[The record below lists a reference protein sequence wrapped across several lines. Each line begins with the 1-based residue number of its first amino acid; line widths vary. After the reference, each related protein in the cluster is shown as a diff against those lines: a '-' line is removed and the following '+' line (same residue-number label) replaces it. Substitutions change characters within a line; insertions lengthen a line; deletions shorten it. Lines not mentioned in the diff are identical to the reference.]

1 MRRATGVLW
10 LSIVGLL
17 AVLLL
22 VWAHPVGRDSS
33 VLNRGWNGLS
43 LASTELGASVL
54 VDYDDL
60 GEVPQPA
67 TLVLIPRLPLDD
79 SDLSGLEA
87 FVRSGGTLV
96 VLDDFGFGNDV
107 LSHLAV
113 DVRFHGG
120 TLMDPLYCHRHASM
134 PRVAFTRSDPA
145 QQPGV
150 MVLNHATWLEVGAG
164 VDVWALSSYFS
175 YGDVDSDG
183 SRSGG
188 DPDGPLPVGATV
200 TRGTGRVVAVS
211 DASLLLNGIVVLGD
225 NVDAV
230 ARYAR
235 AEVLFDQ
242 VHLPEAEMDRSKNV
256 LDAVRGVLGGGGGTV
271 VLVLVTC
278 CLAVGYAWYNRG
290 RRENE

>member
-10 LSIVGLL
+10 LIIVGLL

-43 LASTELGASVL
+43 LASSELGASVL
-54 VDYDDL
+54 VTYDDL
-60 GEVPQPA
+60 GKVPQPA
-67 TLVLIPRLPLDD
+67 TLVLIPRLQLDD
-79 SDLSGLEA
+79 SDLAGLNA
-87 FVRSGGTLV
+87 FIRSGGTLV

-107 LSHLAV
+107 LSYLEV
-113 DVRFHGG
+113 DLRFHGG

-134 PRVAFTRSDPA
+134 PRVAFTRSDPE

-150 MVLNHATWLEVGAG
+150 MVLNRATWLEVGSG

-183 SRSGG
+183 SRGGG
-188 DPDGPLPVGATV
+188 DPDGPLPVGATA
-200 TRGTGRVVAVS
+200 TRGSGRVVVVS
-211 DASLLLNGIVVLGD
+211 DASLLLNSMVVLGD

-235 AEVLFDQ
+235 VEVLFDQ
-242 VHLPEAEMDRSKNV
+242 MHLPDGETDRSKKA
-256 LDAVRGVLGGGGGTV
+256 LDAVRGVLGGSGGNV
-271 VLVLVTC
+271 VLVLLMS